1 MSDEFQFEEE
11 FYPVPPTAA
20 DADPAATMREL
31 FYRVSRLEQS
41 LEEQRVQAKDDI
53 KELLLDVLSLY
64 DAVGEIVEKWGV
76 TTKAQEASLIGS
88 VVSFGK
94 KLLAVLERHRVEPI
108 DTLGEPLDPAT
119 SDVVGTEVRPDMPEN
134 IVLREEQ
141 IGYTW
146 PGGLLRRAKVVVSE
160 KGPSDQEAKEEKE
173 ALVDDTAAVEDS
185 QEG

>member
-41 LEEQRVQAKDDI
+41 LEEQRAQARDDA

-64 DAVGEIVEKWGV
+64 DAVGEIIEKWGV

-88 VVSFGK
+88 VVGFGR
-94 KLLAVLERHRVEPI
+94 KLLAILERHRVKPI

-119 SDVVGTEVRPDMPEN
+119 SDVVGTEVRSDMSEN
-134 IVLREEQ
+134 VVLREAQ

-160 KGPSDQEAKEEKE
+160 KGPSDQDVGEEEEAVADDATVVEE
-173 ALVDDTAAVEDS
+173 S

>member
-1 MSDEFQFEEE
+1 MSEEFQFEEE

-20 DADPAATMREL
+20 EADPASTMREL

-41 LEEQRVQAKDDI
+41 LEEQRMQARDDT

-88 VVSFGK
+88 VVGFGK
-94 KLLAVLERHRVEPI
+94 KLLSVLERHRVKPI
-108 DTLGEPLDPAT
+108 DTLGNPLDPAT
-119 SDVVGTEVRPDMPEN
+119 SDVVGAEVRPDMPED

-146 PGGLLRRAKVVVSE
+146 PDGLLRRAKVVVSE
-160 KGPSDQEAKEEKE
+160 KGPVEQDVKEEKE
-173 ALVDDTAAVEDS
+173 AVADDATTVEDA
-185 QEG
+185 